1 MKKFLVIPSLCALL
15 LSTGLAEQAAFAAE
29 NVPAQEKQQVML
41 PPDGKMPPLLKD
53 GKRPPLPP
61 RMRRPQLSNA
71 EAAAKLQEAYGYRY
85 SEMLRLLNNGHSYG
99 EMNTAC
105 LYAYLSG
112 APVGKV
118 LQLRQPATWGRV
130 RVQLGLTPKVYAER
144 YMQYQASYLPAD
156 SSVDRKTALQ
166 YLQQGYPLNDI
177 LQAGKLA
184 KECGKTLAQILP
196 MRTVTCDWEQ
206 VKEKLGLQQE
216 DKQDK
221 PFAFKG
227 RGQRSGAG
235 FAGLH
240 TRDMTKERAVRIFH
254 NDYLFAEKELGR
266 LYDKYGFNAAEDI
279 CLHAYMAK
287 KPLAEIESLRDKYSW
302 ERMKYVLGLTPEVYF
317 ERCVDYQA
325 RRLAERMDI
334 PRKVTKKYMH
344 LGYAMH
350 HINSAYLLAQKAG
363 LDISKV
369 IDLKTPKNSW
379 SDVAAKIGVS
389 EADCQ
394 AMKDKISKDFG
405 RHA

>member
-1 MKKFLVIPSLCALL
+1 MKKLFVIPSLCALL
-15 LSTGLAEQAAFAAE
+15 LSTGLVEQAAFAAE
-29 NVPAQEKQQVML
+29 NAPVQEKQQVML
-41 PPDGKMPPLLKD
+41 PPDGKIPPLLKD

-112 APVGKV
+112 APVEKV

-144 YMQYQASYLPAD
+144 FMQYQASYLPAD
-156 SSVDRKTALQ
+156 SSVDRTTALQ
-166 YLQQGYPLNDI
+166 YLQQGYPLSDI
-177 LQAGKLA
+177 LQAGRLVQRSGRSIA
-184 KECGKTLAQILP
+184 EILP
-196 MRTVTCDWEQ
+196 LRTVTCDWTQVEQ
-206 VKEKLGLQQE
+206 KLGLAQAKGK
-216 DKQDK
+216 DAK
-221 PFAFKG
+221 PAFG

-254 NDYLFAEKELGR
+254 ADYLFDEAELGR
-266 LYDKYGFNAAEDI
+266 LYDKYGFNDTEDI
-279 CLHAYMAK
+279 CLVAYMSK
-287 KPLAEIESLRDKYSW
+287 KPLAEVEALRDKYSW
-302 ERMKYVLGLTPEVYF
+302 ERMKYVLGLTPEIYF
-317 ERCVDYQA
+317 NRCVDYQA
-325 RRLAERMDI
+325 RRLEERMDI

-389 EADCQ
+389 EAECQ
-394 AMKDKISKDFG
+394 IMKNKISKDFG

>member
-15 LSTGLAEQAAFAAE
+15 LSAGLAEQAAFAAE
-29 NVPAQEKQQVML
+29 NVPAQEKQQVVL

-112 APVGKV
+112 APVEKV

-156 SSVDRKTALQ
+156 SSVDRTTALQ
-166 YLQQGYPLNDI
+166 YLQQGYPLSDI
-177 LQAGKLA
+177 LQAGR
-184 KECGKTLAQILP
+184 LAQRSGKSIAEILP
-196 MRTVTCDWEQ
+196 LRTVTCDWTQVEQ
-206 VKEKLGLQQE
+206 RLGLE
-216 DKQDK
+216 KAKSQDAK
-221 PFAFKG
+221 PAFG

-254 NDYLFAEKELGR
+254 NDYLFAEEELGS
-266 LYDKYGFNAAEDI
+266 LYDKYGFYAAEDI

-363 LDISKV
+363 MDISKV

-394 AMKDKISKDFG
+394 AMKHKISKDFG

>member
-15 LSTGLAEQAAFAAE
+15 LSAGLAEQAAFAAE
-29 NVPAQEKQQVML
+29 NAPVQEKQQVML
-41 PPDGKMPPLLKD
+41 PPEGKMPPLLKD

-112 APVGKV
+112 APVEKV

-156 SSVDRKTALQ
+156 SSVDRRTALQ
-166 YLQQGYPLNDI
+166 YLQQGYPLSDI
-177 LQAGKLA
+177 LQAGR
-184 KECGKTLAQILP
+184 LAQRSGRSIAEILP
-196 MRTVTCDWEQ
+196 LRTVTCDWTQVEQ
-206 VKEKLGLQQE
+206 RLGLE
-216 DKQDK
+216 KAKGKDAK
-221 PFAFKG
+221 PAFG

-254 NDYLFAEKELGR
+254 NDYLFAEEELGR

>member
-1 MKKFLVIPSLCALL
+1 MHKFLVIPSLCALL
-15 LSTGLAEQAAFAAE
+15 WSAGLAEQAAFAAE

-112 APVGKV
+112 ASVEKV

-130 RVQLGLTPKVYAER
+130 RVQLGLTPKAYAER

-156 SSVDRKTALQ
+156 SSVDRTTALQ
-166 YLQQGYPLNDI
+166 YLQQGYPLSDI
-177 LQAGKLA
+177 LQAGR
-184 KECGKTLAQILP
+184 LAQRSGRSIAEILP
-196 MRTVTCDWEQ
+196 LCTVTCDWTQVEQ
-206 VKEKLGLQQE
+206 RLGLE
-216 DKQDK
+216 KAKGKDAK
-221 PFAFKG
+221 PAFG

-254 NDYLFAEKELGR
+254 NDYLFAEEELGR

>member
-1 MKKFLVIPSLCALL
+1 MHKFLVIPSLCALL
-15 LSTGLAEQAAFAAE
+15 LSAGLAEQAAFAAE
-29 NVPAQEKQQVML
+29 NVPAQEKQQVVL

-112 APVGKV
+112 VPVEKV

-156 SSVDRKTALQ
+156 SSVDRTTALQ
-166 YLQQGYPLNDI
+166 YLQQGYPLSDI
-177 LQAGKLA
+177 LQAGR
-184 KECGKTLAQILP
+184 LAQRSGKSIAEILP
-196 MRTVTCDWEQ
+196 LRTVTCDWTQVEQ
-206 VKEKLGLQQE
+206 RLGLE
-216 DKQDK
+216 KAKSQDAK
-221 PFAFKG
+221 PAFG

-254 NDYLFAEKELGR
+254 NDYLFAEEELGS

>member
-112 APVGKV
+112 APVEKV

-156 SSVDRKTALQ
+156 SSVDRTTALQ
-166 YLQQGYPLNDI
+166 YLQQGYPLSDI
-177 LQAGKLA
+177 LQAGR
-184 KECGKTLAQILP
+184 LAQRSGRSIAEILP
-196 MRTVTCDWEQ
+196 LRTVTCDWTQVEQ
-206 VKEKLGLQQE
+206 KLGLAQAKGK
-216 DKQDK
+216 DAK
-221 PFAFKG
+221 PAFG

-240 TRDMTKERAVRIFH
+240 TRNMTKERAVRIFH
-254 NDYLFAEKELGR
+254 NDYLFAEEELGS

-279 CLHAYMAK
+279 CLHAYMAN

-363 LDISKV
+363 MDISKV

-394 AMKDKISKDFG
+394 AMKHKISKDFG

>member
-15 LSTGLAEQAAFAAE
+15 LSAGLAEQDAFAAE
-29 NVPAQEKQQVML
+29 NVPAQEKQQVVL

-99 EMNTAC
+99 EMSTAC

-112 APVGKV
+112 VPVEKV

-156 SSVDRKTALQ
+156 SSVDRRTALQ
-166 YLQQGYPLNDI
+166 YLQQGYPLSDI
-177 LQAGKLA
+177 LQAGR
-184 KECGKTLAQILP
+184 LAQRSGKSIAEILP
-196 MRTVTCDWEQ
+196 LRTVTCDWTQVEQ
-206 VKEKLGLQQE
+206 RLGLE
-216 DKQDK
+216 KAKGKDAK
-221 PFAFKG
+221 PAFG

-254 NDYLFAEKELGR
+254 NDYLFAEEELGS

-394 AMKDKISKDFG
+394 AMKHKISKDFG

>member
-15 LSTGLAEQAAFAAE
+15 LSAGLAEQAAFAAE

-112 APVGKV
+112 APVEKV

-156 SSVDRKTALQ
+156 SSVDRTTALQ
-166 YLQQGYPLNDI
+166 YLQQGYPLSDI
-177 LQAGKLA
+177 LQAGR
-184 KECGKTLAQILP
+184 LAQRSGRSIAEILP
-196 MRTVTCDWEQ
+196 LRTVTCDWTQVEQ
-206 VKEKLGLQQE
+206 KLGLAQAKGK
-216 DKQDK
+216 DAK
-221 PFAFKG
+221 PAFG

-240 TRDMTKERAVRIFH
+240 TRNMTKERAVRIFH
-254 NDYLFAEKELGR
+254 NDYLFAEEELGS

-279 CLHAYMAK
+279 CLHAYMAN

-334 PRKVTKKYMH
+334 PCKVTKKYMH

>member
-15 LSTGLAEQAAFAAE
+15 LSAGLAEQAAFAAE
-29 NVPAQEKQQVML
+29 NVPAQEKQQVVL

-85 SEMLRLLNNGHSYG
+85 SEMLRLLNNGHSYS

-112 APVGKV
+112 VPVEKV

-156 SSVDRKTALQ
+156 SSVDRRTALQ
-166 YLQQGYPLNDI
+166 YLQQGYPLSDI
-177 LQAGKLA
+177 LQAGR
-184 KECGKTLAQILP
+184 LAQRSGKSIAEILP
-196 MRTVTCDWEQ
+196 LRTVTCDWTQVEQ
-206 VKEKLGLQQE
+206 RLGLE
-216 DKQDK
+216 KAKSQDAK
-221 PFAFKG
+221 PAFG

-254 NDYLFAEKELGR
+254 NDYLFAEEELGS
-266 LYDKYGFNAAEDI
+266 LYDKYGFYAAEDI

-363 LDISKV
+363 MDISKV

-379 SDVAAKIGVS
+379 SEVAAKIGVS

-394 AMKDKISKDFG
+394 AMKHKISKDFG

>member
-1 MKKFLVIPSLCALL
+1 MHKFLVIPSLCALL

-29 NVPAQEKQQVML
+29 NAPAQEKQQVML

-112 APVGKV
+112 APVEKV

-156 SSVDRKTALQ
+156 SSVDRTTALQ
-166 YLQQGYPLNDI
+166 YLQQGYPLSDI
-177 LQAGKLA
+177 LQAGR
-184 KECGKTLAQILP
+184 LAQRSGRSIAEILP
-196 MRTVTCDWEQ
+196 LRTVTCDWSQVEQ
-206 VKEKLGLQQE
+206 RLGLE
-216 DKQDK
+216 KAKGQDAK
-221 PFAFKG
+221 PAFG

-254 NDYLFAEKELGR
+254 NDYLFAEEELGR

>member
-1 MKKFLVIPSLCALL
+1 MKKLLVIPSLCALL
-15 LSTGLAEQAAFAAE
+15 LSTGLANEPAFAAE
-29 NVPAQEKQQVML
+29 NAPAQEKQQVML
-41 PPDGKMPPLLKD
+41 PSDGKMPPLLKD

-61 RMRRPQLSNA
+61 RFRRPQLSNA

-85 SEMLRLLNNGHSYG
+85 SDMLRLLNNGHSYG

-112 APVGKV
+112 APVEKV
-118 LQLRQPATWGRV
+118 LQLRLPATWGRV

-144 YMQYQASYLPAD
+144 FMQYQASYLPAD
-156 SSVDRKTALQ
+156 SSVDRTTALQ
-166 YLQQGYPLNDI
+166 YLQQGYPLSDI
-177 LQAGKLA
+177 LQAGR
-184 KECGKTLAQILP
+184 LAQRSGRSIAEILP
-196 MRTVTCDWEQ
+196 LRTVTCDWTQVEQ
-206 VKEKLGLQQE
+206 RLGLE
-216 DKQDK
+216 KAKGKDAK
-221 PFAFKG
+221 PAFG

-254 NDYLFAEKELGR
+254 NDYLFAEEELGS

>member
-15 LSTGLAEQAAFAAE
+15 LSAGFTEQSVFAAE
-29 NVPAQEKQQVML
+29 NVPAQQKQQVML

-112 APVGKV
+112 APVEKV
-118 LQLRQPATWGRV
+118 LQLRQPSTWGRV

-156 SSVDRKTALQ
+156 SSVDRTTALQ
-166 YLQQGYPLNDI
+166 YLQQGYPLSDI
-177 LQAGKLA
+177 LQAGR
-184 KECGKTLAQILP
+184 LAQRSGRSIAEILP
-196 MRTVTCDWEQ
+196 LRTVTCDWTQVEQ
-206 VKEKLGLQQE
+206 KLGLAQAKGKE
-216 DKQDK
+216 GK
-221 PFAFKG
+221 PAFG

-240 TRDMTKERAVRIFH
+240 TRNMTKERAVRIFH
-254 NDYLFAEKELGR
+254 NDYLFAEEELGS

-379 SDVAAKIGVS
+379 SDVAAKLGVS

>member
-15 LSTGLAEQAAFAAE
+15 LSAGLAEQAAFAAE
-29 NVPAQEKQQVML
+29 NVPAQEKQQVVL

-112 APVGKV
+112 VPVEKV

-156 SSVDRKTALQ
+156 SSVDRTTALQ
-166 YLQQGYPLNDI
+166 YLQQGYPLSDI
-177 LQAGKLA
+177 LQAGR
-184 KECGKTLAQILP
+184 LAQRSGKSIAEILP
-196 MRTVTCDWEQ
+196 LRTVTCDWTQVEQ
-206 VKEKLGLQQE
+206 RLGLE
-216 DKQDK
+216 KAKSQDAK
-221 PFAFKG
+221 PAFG

-254 NDYLFAEKELGR
+254 NDYLFAEEELGS
-266 LYDKYGFNAAEDI
+266 LYDKYGFYAAEDI

-363 LDISKV
+363 MDISKV

-394 AMKDKISKDFG
+394 AMKHKISKDFG

>member
-1 MKKFLVIPSLCALL
+1 MKKFLAIPSLCALL
-15 LSTGLAEQAAFAAE
+15 LSAGLAEQAAFAAE

-112 APVGKV
+112 APVEKV

-156 SSVDRKTALQ
+156 SSVDRTTALQ
-166 YLQQGYPLNDI
+166 YLQQGYPLSDI
-177 LQAGKLA
+177 LQAGR
-184 KECGKTLAQILP
+184 LAQRSGRSIAEILP
-196 MRTVTCDWEQ
+196 LRTVTCDWTQVEQ
-206 VKEKLGLQQE
+206 RLGLE
-216 DKQDK
+216 KAKGKDAK
-221 PFAFKG
+221 PAFG

-240 TRDMTKERAVRIFH
+240 TRNMTKERAVRIFH
-254 NDYLFAEKELGR
+254 NDYLFAEEELGS

-279 CLHAYMAK
+279 CLHAYMSK

-350 HINSAYLLAQKAG
+350 HINSAYLLAQKAR

>member
-15 LSTGLAEQAAFAAE
+15 LSAGLAEQAAFAAE
-29 NVPAQEKQQVML
+29 NVPAQEKQQVVL
-41 PPDGKMPPLLKD
+41 PPEGKMPPLLKD

-71 EAAAKLQEAYGYRY
+71 EAAAKLQDAYGYRY

-112 APVGKV
+112 APVEKV

-130 RVQLGLTPKVYAER
+130 RVQLGLTPKVYAES

-156 SSVDRKTALQ
+156 SSVDRTTALQ
-166 YLQQGYPLNDI
+166 YLQQGYPLSDI
-177 LQAGKLA
+177 LQAGRLVQRSGRSIA
-184 KECGKTLAQILP
+184 EILP
-196 MRTVTCDWEQ
+196 LRTVTCDWTQVEQ
-206 VKEKLGLQQE
+206 KLGLAQAKGK
-216 DKQDK
+216 DAK
-221 PFAFKG
+221 PAFG

-240 TRDMTKERAVRIFH
+240 TRNMTKERAVRIFH
-254 NDYLFAEKELGR
+254 NDYLFAEEELGR

>member
-1 MKKFLVIPSLCALL
+1 MKKLLVIPSLCALL

-41 PPDGKMPPLLKD
+41 PPEGKMPPLLKD

-112 APVGKV
+112 APVEKV

-156 SSVDRKTALQ
+156 SSVDRRTALQ

-177 LQAGKLA
+177 LQAGR
-184 KECGKTLAQILP
+184 LAQRSGRSIAEILP
-196 MRTVTCDWEQ
+196 LRTVTCDWTQVEQ
-206 VKEKLGLQQE
+206 KLGLEQA
-216 DKQDK
+216 KGQDAK
-221 PFAFKG
+221 PAFG

-254 NDYLFAEKELGR
+254 NDYLFAEEELGR

-379 SDVAAKIGVS
+379 SDVAAKLGVS

>member
-15 LSTGLAEQAAFAAE
+15 LSAGLAEQAAFAAE

-112 APVGKV
+112 APVEKV

-156 SSVDRKTALQ
+156 SSVDRRTALQ
-166 YLQQGYPLNDI
+166 YLQQGYPLSDI
-177 LQAGKLA
+177 LQAGR
-184 KECGKTLAQILP
+184 LAQRSGRSIAEILP
-196 MRTVTCDWEQ
+196 LRTVTCDWTQVEQ
-206 VKEKLGLQQE
+206 KLGLAQAKGK
-216 DKQDK
+216 DAK
-221 PFAFKG
+221 PAFG

-240 TRDMTKERAVRIFH
+240 TRNMTKERAVRIFH
-254 NDYLFAEKELGR
+254 NDYLFAEEELGS

-279 CLHAYMAK
+279 CLHAYMAN

-334 PRKVTKKYMH
+334 PCKVTKKYMH

-394 AMKDKISKDFG
+394 WMKNKISKDFG

>member
-15 LSTGLAEQAAFAAE
+15 LSAGLAEQAAFAAE
-29 NVPAQEKQQVML
+29 NVPAQEKQQL
-41 PPDGKMPPLLKD
+41 LPPPDGKLPPMLKD

-112 APVGKV
+112 APVEKV

-156 SSVDRKTALQ
+156 SSVDRTTALQ
-166 YLQQGYPLNDI
+166 YLQQGYPLSDI
-177 LQAGKLA
+177 LQAGR
-184 KECGKTLAQILP
+184 LAQRSGRSIAEILP
-196 MRTVTCDWEQ
+196 LRTVTCDWTQVEQ
-206 VKEKLGLQQE
+206 KLGLAQAKGK
-216 DKQDK
+216 DAK
-221 PFAFKG
+221 PAFG

-240 TRDMTKERAVRIFH
+240 TRNMTKERAVRIFH
-254 NDYLFAEKELGR
+254 NDYLFAEEELGS

-279 CLHAYMAK
+279 CLHAYMAN

-334 PRKVTKKYMH
+334 PRKVTKKYMY

>member
-15 LSTGLAEQAAFAAE
+15 LSAGLAEQAAFAAE

-41 PPDGKMPPLLKD
+41 PSDGKMPPLLKD

-112 APVGKV
+112 APVEKV

-156 SSVDRKTALQ
+156 SSVDRTTALQ
-166 YLQQGYPLNDI
+166 YLQQGYPLSDI
-177 LQAGKLA
+177 LQAGR
-184 KECGKTLAQILP
+184 LAQRSGRSIAEILP
-196 MRTVTCDWEQ
+196 LRTVTCDWTQVEQ
-206 VKEKLGLQQE
+206 KLGLAQAKGK
-216 DKQDK
+216 DAK
-221 PFAFKG
+221 PAFG

-240 TRDMTKERAVRIFH
+240 TRNMTKERAVRIFH
-254 NDYLFAEKELGR
+254 NDYLFAEEELGS

-394 AMKDKISKDFG
+394 AMKDKISKAFG

>member
-15 LSTGLAEQAAFAAE
+15 LSAGLAEQAAFAAE

-53 GKRPPLPP
+53 GKRQPLPP

-112 APVGKV
+112 APVEKV

-156 SSVDRKTALQ
+156 SSVDRTTALQ
-166 YLQQGYPLNDI
+166 YLQQGYPLSDI
-177 LQAGKLA
+177 LQAGR
-184 KECGKTLAQILP
+184 LAQRSGRSIAEILP
-196 MRTVTCDWEQ
+196 LRTVTCDWSQVEQ
-206 VKEKLGLQQE
+206 RLGLE
-216 DKQDK
+216 KAKGQDAK
-221 PFAFKG
+221 PAFG

-254 NDYLFAEKELGR
+254 NDYLFAEEELGR

>member
-1 MKKFLVIPSLCALL
+1 MKKFLAIPSLCALL
-15 LSTGLAEQAAFAAE
+15 LSAGLAEQAAFAAE
-29 NVPAQEKQQVML
+29 NVSAQEKQQVML

-53 GKRPPLPP
+53 GKRPQLPP

-71 EAAAKLQEAYGYRY
+71 EAAAKLQETYGYRY

-112 APVGKV
+112 APVEKV

-130 RVQLGLTPKVYAER
+130 RVQLGLTPRVYAER

-156 SSVDRKTALQ
+156 SSVDRTTALQ
-166 YLQQGYPLNDI
+166 YLQQGYPLSDI

-184 KECGKTLAQILP
+184 KESGKTLAQILP
-196 MRTVTCDWEQ
+196 MRTVTCDWTQVEQ
-206 VKEKLGLQQE
+206 KLGLAQA
-216 DKQDK
+216 KGQDAK
-221 PFAFKG
+221 PAFG

-240 TRDMTKERAVRIFH
+240 TRNMTKERAVRIFH
-254 NDYLFAEKELGR
+254 NDYLFAEEELGS

>member
-15 LSTGLAEQAAFAAE
+15 LSAGFTEQSVFAAE
-29 NVPAQEKQQVML
+29 NVPAQQKQQAML
-41 PPDGKMPPLLKD
+41 PPEGKMPPLLKD

-112 APVGKV
+112 APVEKV

-156 SSVDRKTALQ
+156 SSVDRTTALQ
-166 YLQQGYPLNDI
+166 YLQQGYPLSDI
-177 LQAGKLA
+177 LQAGR
-184 KECGKTLAQILP
+184 LAQRSGRSIAEILP
-196 MRTVTCDWEQ
+196 MRTVTCDWTQVEQ
-206 VKEKLGLQQE
+206 RLGLAQAKGK
-216 DKQDK
+216 DAK
-221 PFAFKG
+221 PAFG

-254 NDYLFAEKELGR
+254 NDYLFAEEELGR

>member
-15 LSTGLAEQAAFAAE
+15 LSAGLAEQAAFAAE

-112 APVGKV
+112 APVEKV

-156 SSVDRKTALQ
+156 SSVDRTTALQ
-166 YLQQGYPLNDI
+166 YLQQGYPLSDI
-177 LQAGKLA
+177 LQAGRLVQRSGRSIA
-184 KECGKTLAQILP
+184 EILP
-196 MRTVTCDWEQ
+196 LRTVTCDWTQVEQ
-206 VKEKLGLQQE
+206 KLGLAQAKGK
-216 DKQDK
+216 DAK
-221 PFAFKG
+221 PAFG

-240 TRDMTKERAVRIFH
+240 TRNMTKERAVRIFH
-254 NDYLFAEKELGR
+254 NDYLFAEEELGS

>member
-15 LSTGLAEQAAFAAE
+15 LSAGLAEQAAFAAE
-29 NVPAQEKQQVML
+29 NVPAQEKQQVVL

-112 APVGKV
+112 VPVEKV

-156 SSVDRKTALQ
+156 SSVDRRTALQ
-166 YLQQGYPLNDI
+166 YLQQGYPLSDI
-177 LQAGKLA
+177 LQAGR
-184 KECGKTLAQILP
+184 LAQRSGKSIAEILP
-196 MRTVTCDWEQ
+196 LRTVTCDWTQVEQ
-206 VKEKLGLQQE
+206 RLGLE
-216 DKQDK
+216 KAKGKDAK
-221 PFAFKG
+221 PAFG

-254 NDYLFAEKELGR
+254 NDYLFAEEELGR

-394 AMKDKISKDFG
+394 AMKDTISKDFG

>member
-29 NVPAQEKQQVML
+29 NAPVQEKQQVML

-112 APVGKV
+112 APVEKV

-144 YMQYQASYLPAD
+144 FMQYQASYLPAN
-156 SSVDRKTALQ
+156 SSVDRTTALQ
-166 YLQQGYPLNDI
+166 YLQQGYPLSDI
-177 LQAGKLA
+177 LQAGR
-184 KECGKTLAQILP
+184 LAQRSGRSIAEILP
-196 MRTVTCDWEQ
+196 LRTVTCDWTQVEQ
-206 VKEKLGLQQE
+206 RLGLE
-216 DKQDK
+216 KAKGKDAK
-221 PFAFKG
+221 PAFG

-240 TRDMTKERAVRIFH
+240 TRNMTKERAVRIFH
-254 NDYLFAEKELGR
+254 NDYLFAEEELGS

-394 AMKDKISKDFG
+394 AMKDKISKAFG

>member
-1 MKKFLVIPSLCALL
+1 
-15 LSTGLAEQAAFAAE
+15 
-29 NVPAQEKQQVML
+29 
-41 PPDGKMPPLLKD
+41 
-53 GKRPPLPP
+53 
-61 RMRRPQLSNA
+61 
-71 EAAAKLQEAYGYRY
+71 
-85 SEMLRLLNNGHSYG
+85 
-99 EMNTAC
+99 
-105 LYAYLSG
+105 
-112 APVGKV
+112 
-118 LQLRQPATWGRV
+118 
-130 RVQLGLTPKVYAER
+130 
-144 YMQYQASYLPAD
+144 MQYQASYLPAD
-156 SSVDRKTALQ
+156 SSVDRTTALQ
-166 YLQQGYPLNDI
+166 YLQQGYPLSDI

-184 KECGKTLAQILP
+184 KESGKTLAQILP
-196 MRTVTCDWEQ
+196 MRTVTCDWTQVEQ
-206 VKEKLGLQQE
+206 KLGLAQAKGK
-216 DKQDK
+216 DAK
-221 PFAFKG
+221 PAFG

-240 TRDMTKERAVRIFH
+240 TRNMTKERAVRIFH
-254 NDYLFAEKELGR
+254 NDYLFAEEELGR

-379 SDVAAKIGVS
+379 SDVAAKLGVS

-394 AMKDKISKDFG
+394 AMKHKISKDFG

>member
-15 LSTGLAEQAAFAAE
+15 LSAGLAEQAAFAAE

-53 GKRPPLPP
+53 GKRPQLPP

-71 EAAAKLQEAYGYRY
+71 EAAAKLQETYGYRY

-112 APVGKV
+112 APVEKV

-156 SSVDRKTALQ
+156 SSVDRTTALQ
-166 YLQQGYPLNDI
+166 YLQQGYPLSDI

-184 KECGKTLAQILP
+184 KESGKTLAQILP
-196 MRTVTCDWEQ
+196 MRTVTCDWTQVEQ
-206 VKEKLGLQQE
+206 KFGLAQA
-216 DKQDK
+216 KGQDAK
-221 PFAFKG
+221 PAFG

-240 TRDMTKERAVRIFH
+240 TRNMTKERAVRIFH
-254 NDYLFAEKELGR
+254 NDYLFAEEELGS

-379 SDVAAKIGVS
+379 SDVAAKLGVS

>member
-15 LSTGLAEQAAFAAE
+15 LSAGLAEQAAFAAE

-85 SEMLRLLNNGHSYG
+85 SEMLKLLNAGHSYND
-99 EMNTAC
+99 MNTAC

-112 APVGKV
+112 APVEKV
-118 LQLRQPATWGRV
+118 LQLRLPATWGRV

-156 SSVDRKTALQ
+156 SSVDRRTALQ
-166 YLQQGYPLNDI
+166 YLQQGYPLSDI
-177 LQAGKLA
+177 LQAGR
-184 KECGKTLAQILP
+184 LAQRSGRSIAEILP
-196 MRTVTCDWEQ
+196 MRTVTCDWMQVEQ
-206 VKEKLGLQQE
+206 KLGLEQA
-216 DKQDK
+216 KGQDAK
-221 PFAFKG
+221 PAFG

-254 NDYLFAEKELGR
+254 NDYLFAEEELGR

-302 ERMKYVLGLTPEVYF
+302 ERMKYVLGLTPEIYF
-317 ERCVDYQA
+317 NRCVDYQA
-325 RRLAERMDI
+325 RRLEERMDI

-389 EADCQ
+389 EAECQ
-394 AMKDKISKDFG
+394 IMKNKISKDFG

>member
-112 APVGKV
+112 VPVEKV

-156 SSVDRKTALQ
+156 SSVDRRTALQ
-166 YLQQGYPLNDI
+166 YLQQGYPLSDI
-177 LQAGKLA
+177 LQAGR
-184 KECGKTLAQILP
+184 LAQRSGRSIAEILP
-196 MRTVTCDWEQ
+196 LRTVTCDWTQVEQ
-206 VKEKLGLQQE
+206 RLGLE
-216 DKQDK
+216 KAKGKDAK
-221 PFAFKG
+221 PAFG

-254 NDYLFAEKELGR
+254 NDYLFAEEELGS

-394 AMKDKISKDFG
+394 AMKDKISKAFG

>member
-15 LSTGLAEQAAFAAE
+15 LSAGLAEQAAFAAE
-29 NVPAQEKQQVML
+29 NVPAQEKQQVVL

-53 GKRPPLPP
+53 GKRQPLPP
-61 RMRRPQLSNA
+61 RMRRPQLSNT

-112 APVGKV
+112 APVEKV

-156 SSVDRKTALQ
+156 SSVDRRTALQ

-177 LQAGKLA
+177 LQAGR
-184 KECGKTLAQILP
+184 LAQRSGKSIAEILP
-196 MRTVTCDWEQ
+196 LRTVTCDWTQVEQ
-206 VKEKLGLQQE
+206 RLGLE
-216 DKQDK
+216 KAKGKDAK
-221 PFAFKG
+221 PAFG

-254 NDYLFAEKELGR
+254 NDYLFAEEELGR
-266 LYDKYGFNAAEDI
+266 LYDKYGFNATEDI

-334 PRKVTKKYMH
+334 PRKLTKKYMH

>member
-15 LSTGLAEQAAFAAE
+15 LSAGLAEQAAFAAE

-53 GKRPPLPP
+53 GKRQLLPP

-85 SEMLRLLNNGHSYG
+85 SELLRLLNNGHSYG

-112 APVGKV
+112 APVEKV

-156 SSVDRKTALQ
+156 SSVDRRTALQ

-177 LQAGKLA
+177 LQAGR
-184 KECGKTLAQILP
+184 LAQRSGKSIAEILP
-196 MRTVTCDWEQ
+196 LRTVTCDWTQVEQ
-206 VKEKLGLQQE
+206 RLGLE
-216 DKQDK
+216 KAKGKDAK
-221 PFAFKG
+221 PAFG

-254 NDYLFAEKELGR
+254 NDYLFAEEELGS

-363 LDISKV
+363 MDISKV

>member
-15 LSTGLAEQAAFAAE
+15 LSAGLAEQAAFAAE
-29 NVPAQEKQQVML
+29 NVPAQEKQQVVL

-112 APVGKV
+112 APVEKV

-156 SSVDRKTALQ
+156 SSVDRTTALQ
-166 YLQQGYPLNDI
+166 YLQQGYPLSDI

-184 KECGKTLAQILP
+184 KESGKTLAQILP
-196 MRTVTCDWEQ
+196 MRTVTCDWTQVEQ
-206 VKEKLGLQQE
+206 KLGLAQA
-216 DKQDK
+216 KGQDAK
-221 PFAFKG
+221 PAFG

-240 TRDMTKERAVRIFH
+240 TRNMTKERAVRIFH
-254 NDYLFAEKELGR
+254 NDYLFAEEELGS

-379 SDVAAKIGVS
+379 SDVAAKLGVS
-389 EADCQ
+389 KADCQ
-394 AMKDKISKDFG
+394 AMKHKISKDFG

>member
-15 LSTGLAEQAAFAAE
+15 LSAGLAEQAAFAAE
-29 NVPAQEKQQVML
+29 NVPAQEKQQVVL

-85 SEMLRLLNNGHSYG
+85 SEMLRLLNNGHSYS

-112 APVGKV
+112 VPVEKV

-156 SSVDRKTALQ
+156 SSVDRRTALQ
-166 YLQQGYPLNDI
+166 YLQQGYPLSDI
-177 LQAGKLA
+177 LQAGR
-184 KECGKTLAQILP
+184 LAQRSGKSIAEILP
-196 MRTVTCDWEQ
+196 LRTVTCDWTQVEQ
-206 VKEKLGLQQE
+206 RLGLE
-216 DKQDK
+216 KAKSQDAK
-221 PFAFKG
+221 PAFG

-254 NDYLFAEKELGR
+254 NDYLFAEDELGS

-394 AMKDKISKDFG
+394 AMKHKISKDFG

>member
-1 MKKFLVIPSLCALL
+1 MHKFLVIPSLCALL
-15 LSTGLAEQAAFAAE
+15 LSAGLAEQDAFAAE

-41 PPDGKMPPLLKD
+41 PPEGKMPPLLKD

-99 EMNTAC
+99 EMSTAC

-112 APVGKV
+112 APVEKV

-156 SSVDRKTALQ
+156 SSVDRRTALQ
-166 YLQQGYPLNDI
+166 YLQQGYPLSDI
-177 LQAGKLA
+177 LQAGR
-184 KECGKTLAQILP
+184 LAQRSGKSIAEILP
-196 MRTVTCDWEQ
+196 LRTVTCDWTQVEQ
-206 VKEKLGLQQE
+206 RLGLE
-216 DKQDK
+216 KAKGKDAK
-221 PFAFKG
+221 PAFG

-254 NDYLFAEKELGR
+254 NDYLFAEEELGR

-394 AMKDKISKDFG
+394 AMKHKISKDFG

>member
-15 LSTGLAEQAAFAAE
+15 LSAGLAEQAAFAAE

-53 GKRPPLPP
+53 GKRPQLPP

-71 EAAAKLQEAYGYRY
+71 EAAAKLQETYGYRY

-112 APVGKV
+112 APVEKV

-156 SSVDRKTALQ
+156 SSVDRTTALQ
-166 YLQQGYPLNDI
+166 YLQQGYPLSDI
-177 LQAGKLA
+177 LQAGR
-184 KECGKTLAQILP
+184 LAQRSGRSIAEILP
-196 MRTVTCDWEQ
+196 LRTVTCDWTQVEQ
-206 VKEKLGLQQE
+206 KLGLAQAKGK
-216 DKQDK
+216 DAK
-221 PFAFKG
+221 PAFG

-240 TRDMTKERAVRIFH
+240 TRNMTKERAVRIFH
-254 NDYLFAEKELGR
+254 NDYLFAEEELGS

-379 SDVAAKIGVS
+379 SDVAAKLGVS